1 MNAEQVNRDERTVAV
16 ENAGYSWSYQLLAF
30 GVLALAAYRSLVL
43 HQATWDMLAMV
54 VLSGVVNI
62 VYQGWKKTLY
72 PRWAMMMAFVVA
84 LAGLIAAG
92 MMVTRSVQ

>member
-1 MNAEQVNRDERTVAV
+1 MNAEQVSRDERTVAV
-16 ENAGYSWSYQLLAF
+16 ENAGYRWSYQLLAF

-92 MMVTRSVQ
+92 MIVTRSVQ